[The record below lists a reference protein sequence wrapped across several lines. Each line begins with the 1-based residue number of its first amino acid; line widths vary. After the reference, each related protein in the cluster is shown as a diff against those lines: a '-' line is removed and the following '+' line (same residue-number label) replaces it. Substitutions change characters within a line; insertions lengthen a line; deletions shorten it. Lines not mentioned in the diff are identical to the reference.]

1 MPIRNLSRLRRIA
14 CSPLLFAAIIPYGIL
29 TFSGVSHAQQAPA
42 PVPPSVSYARMAD
55 LVSASSAIA
64 TVKIRSVVAL
74 KPDRAPDLQ
83 PGRARFYVEAE
94 TQGLIRGDGVAARR
108 ISFLVDG
115 SAANARKPGL
125 KGQIFLLFGRV
136 GGQVNQFQLTS
147 STAMIPWSPANEAL
161 TRSVLTQVMAQ
172 DVPPVITGVT
182 SAFHVAGA
190 ILGEGETQIFLQTAN
205 GTPISLSIIRRPDEE
220 TIFSASLGEI
230 VDDSAAFPK
239 KDTMLWYRLACGLP
253 GSIPAP
259 ALADLD
265 RNALTQA
272 REDYEAFRQALGH
285 CDRTATPI
293 L

>member
-74 KPDRAPDLQ
+74 KPERAPDLQ

-115 SAANARKPGL
+115 SPPTLANPASKARYSFCLGGL
-125 KGQIFLLFGRV
+125 VHK
-136 GGQVNQFQLTS
+136 
-147 STAMIPWSPANEAL
+147 
-161 TRSVLTQVMAQ
+161 
-172 DVPPVITGVT
+172 
-182 SAFHVAGA
+182 
-190 ILGEGETQIFLQTAN
+190 
-205 GTPISLSIIRRPDEE
+205 
-220 TIFSASLGEI
+220 
-230 VDDSAAFPK
+230 
-239 KDTMLWYRLACGLP
+239 
-253 GSIPAP
+253 
-259 ALADLD
+259 
-265 RNALTQA
+265 
-272 REDYEAFRQALGH
+272 
-285 CDRTATPI
+285 
-293 L
+293 

>member
-14 CSPLLFAAIIPYGIL
+14 CAPLLSAVIIPYGIL
-29 TFSGVSHAQQAPA
+29 TFPAVSQAQQAPA
-42 PVPPSVSYARMAD
+42 PAPPTVSYARMAD

-64 TVKIRSVVAL
+64 IVKIRSVVAL
-74 KPDRAPDLQ
+74 KPERAPDLQ

-115 SAANARKPGL
+115 SATNVRKPDL
-125 KGQIFLLFGRV
+125 KGQIFLLFGKV
-136 GGQVNQFQLTS
+136 GAQVNQFQLTS
-147 STAMIPWSPANEAL
+147 STAMIPWTPANESL
-161 TRSVLTQVMAQ
+161 TRSLLSQVMAQ
-172 DVPPVITGVT
+172 DVPPVITGIT

-190 ILGEGETQIFLQTAN
+190 ILGEGETQIFLETAN

-220 TIFSASLGEI
+220 PVFSASLGEI

-239 KDTMLWYRLACGLP
+239 QETMLWYRLACGLP

-259 ALADLD
+259 ALADLSHD
-265 RNALTQA
+265 ALNQA
-272 REDYEAFRQALGH
+272 RQDYEAFRQALGH